1 MTPAKRTIIKVA
13 CCSYSQR
20 DSFAM
25 DNQTDISPDLIRA
38 LEDCNIG
45 QARFQLLRSLR
56 RGTSDNFQRFDR
68 ELSHVTLRNDQVIDS
83 DLQEI
88 FAPEDKWNEDYL
100 LRQEFRL
107 MRNFSRRRIEHIK
120 SILGSLYMS
129 GPVSRRRR
137 LIIWISVCLFL
148 SILGTGLLY
157 MSGER
162 EPGILLI
169 TCLLPPLVAL
179 CFFKRDSSS

>member
-1 MTPAKRTIIKVA
+1 MN
-13 CCSYSQR
+13 
-20 DSFAM
+20 
-25 DNQTDISPDLIRA
+25 NQTDISPDLIRA
-38 LEDCNIG
+38 LEDSNIG

-56 RGTSDNFQRFDR
+56 RGVSDNFQRFDR
-68 ELSHVTLRNDQVIDS
+68 ELSHVTLRNDRVIDS

-120 SILGSLYMS
+120 SILGSLYLS
-129 GPVSRRRR
+129 SPFSRRRR
-137 LIIWISVCLFL
+137 LIIWSSVCVFL